1 LVLVDSLMTALIA
14 VFGTLAGVVV
24 TNTAQNRRAQR
35 AEEVAL
41 RERLR
46 QERITAY
53 AEFARS
59 VMEFRSSQ
67 YRRWRKREA
76 EPDDEPY
83 ETVRYESHQRRA
95 QAWYALYRVR
105 LVAGEAR
112 DLVELGTTAMD
123 LATRI
128 DEAEDV
134 EELRSI
140 GGRTRGAV
148 EEFIDR
154 ASVQVT

>member
-1 LVLVDSLMTALIA
+1 MSALIA

-24 TNTAQNRRAQR
+24 TNTAQNKRAQR

-53 AEFARS
+53 AEFARA

-67 YRRWRKREA
+67 YRRWRKRQA

-83 ETVRYESHQRRA
+83 EAVRYESHQQRA
-95 QAWYALYRVR
+95 QAWHALYRVR

-112 DLVELGTTAMD
+112 DLVELGTIAMD

-128 DEAEDV
+128 DEAAGV
-134 EELRSI
+134 EELRSV
-140 GGRTRGAV
+140 GGRTRSAV

-154 ASVQVT
+154 ASVQVS

>member
-1 LVLVDSLMTALIA
+1 MSALIA

-24 TNTAQNRRAQR
+24 TNTAQNKRAQR

-53 AEFARS
+53 AEFARA

-67 YRRWRKREA
+67 YRRWRKRQA

-83 ETVRYESHQRRA
+83 EAVRYESHQRRA
-95 QAWYALYRVR
+95 QAWHALYRVR

-112 DLVELGTTAMD
+112 DLVELGTIAMD

-128 DEAEDV
+128 DEAAGV
-134 EELRSI
+134 EELRSV
-140 GGRTRGAV
+140 GGRTRSAV

-154 ASVQVT
+154 ASVQVS

>member
-24 TNTAQNRRAQR
+24 SNTAQNRRAQR